1 MVRSNLNHNLCTL
14 MEGGK
19 YAIIILYVD
28 NLLLIGDHLAN
39 LIYIKEQLEKK
50 FEMSKL
56 GFMKFY
62 IYTWITFIYL
72 PIGVMLAQN
81 SYAKIVLENGKL

>member
-1 MVRSNLNHNLCTL
+1 

-19 YAIIILYVD
+19 YVIIILYVD
-28 NLLLIGDHLAN
+28 NLMLIGDHLAN
-39 LIYIKEQLEKK
+39 LIYIKKQLEKG

-62 IYTWITFIYL
+62 IDTRITFIYL

-81 SYAKIVLENGKL
+81 SYA

>member
-1 MVRSNLNHNLCTL
+1 
-14 MEGGK
+14 MEGGI
-19 YAIIILYVD
+19 YVIIIFYVD

-39 LIYIKEQLEKK
+39 LIYIKEQLEKI

-62 IYTWITFIYL
+62 INTWITSIYL

-81 SYAKIVLENGKL
+81 SYA

>member
-1 MVRSNLNHNLCTL
+1 M
-14 MEGGK
+14 
-19 YAIIILYVD
+19 IIIFYVD

-39 LIYIKEQLEKK
+39 LIYIKEQLEKI

-62 IYTWITFIYL
+62 INT
-72 PIGVMLAQN
+72 
-81 SYAKIVLENGKL
+81 